1 MVWREGLVAVPFLGA
16 CAIEPNPDFYRER
29 FAFAVVSD
37 WSGDAAALDRVLCE
51 IRARPD
57 VHMIFGAGDMQPPA
71 MVFDAIEA
79 TRREDCGLGE
89 LAYFPAF
96 GEDELMDPLAV
107 QPWAEAWLGGWAE
120 APEESDLARQL
131 EDVEDFTAAPSMHVV
146 GPTPFAYAFSYRGA
160 RFVVLDALDGYLG
173 GLGPGFFTT
182 TQDEWLRDLPLN
194 DFTHPTFAVGHLAL
208 VPACYREEE
217 PCNWPSCPSEQMLPW
232 DSEFIDAATDGIA
245 STLVRAGTTAY
256 FHGHDNL
263 FGRRLLDSSG
273 AVLYER
279 LAYDVYDECTDMV
292 RPLPDAS
299 EWAELQ
305 AAPNRMW
312 QVDAGAIQ
320 SAYATFVIATVVP
333 EGVTIE
339 VFAHLQGNATVLLDA
354 WTAPR

>member
-1 MVWREGLVAVPFLGA
+1 VVWREGLVAVPFLGA
-16 CAIEPNPDFYRER
+16 CAIEPNPDFYRQR
-29 FAFAVVSD
+29 FAFAVVSN

-79 TRREDCGLGE
+79 TRRNDCGLGE

-96 GEDELMDPLAV
+96 GEVERMDPVGLQA
-107 QPWAEAWLGGWAE
+107 WSEAWLGGWAD
-120 APEESDLARQL
+120 APEDSDLARQL
-131 EDVEDFTAAPSMHVV
+131 EDIADFEAAPRTDLYD
-146 GPTPFAYAFSYRGA
+146 PIAYAFTYRGA
-160 RFVVLDALDGYLG
+160 RFVVLDAFDNPMIGIQPSFRG
-173 GLGPGFFTT
+173 QSEF
-182 TQDEWLRDLPLN
+182 LRELPPH
-194 DFTHPTFAVGHLAL
+194 DPTHPSFAVGHVAF

-217 PCNWPSCPSEQMLPW
+217 PCNWPTCPAEQTLPW
-232 DSEFIDAATDGIA
+232 DSSFSDVLTVDIAGRLAADGT
-245 STLVRAGTTAY
+245 SAY

-299 EWAELQ
+299 EWSDLQ

-320 SAYATFVIATVVP
+320 SAFATFVIATVVP
-333 EGVTIE
+333 EGVSLE
-339 VFAHLQGNATVLLDA
+339 VFAHLEGNVTVLLDA
-354 WTAPR
+354 WTVPR